1 MLRWAKLNFSL
12 VLLPALVILTG
23 LYHVNSLQKTGRIRT
38 FETEAAE
45 RLESLRYYAA
55 TEQYLCTSLAG
66 IFDNNPEPAKL
77 KAAVEKFAV
86 DHELNL
92 QFFIN
97 SADGGVHFSNF
108 PLEPF
113 KADLKAAFESMQKFR
128 KKAYPG
134 GEQGIPPDVYA
145 NLRLLYGP
153 HFFPRYYHNCF
164 SGKNITLRRGH
175 ADAGKPLLWLNFS
188 DTAGLSVFLPH
199 DVLDSYCGVRFHSGK
214 DNGRLITGYISS
226 GQVFCRDP
234 ALVLAMR
241 EQAGKLQ
248 KSLSSI
254 IRVPGYYL
262 LVNYIDSTMTVFC
275 AVRAAEI
282 EALSISSL
290 TAILTLLMLGGFCL
304 IARFSYLAIVGGQSF
319 SMRLQKQLILL
330 FLASNA
336 LPGFVVYTIGSDY
349 LQQFRSGLVVDS
361 YNAGMAYLQSVDEL
375 YGNEFTVQKGR
386 IENSLDEF
394 RGRLKAKGIVRGAVK
409 KFVDAQTPRPYA
421 FYLVA
426 SSTGFV
432 ASERGIL
439 RDEKLHE
446 AFSPGFKNDK
456 VRINTMKAMYK
467 IGTYVLATLNKQP
480 LSSKAGTEAELVSE
494 TLTQRSPTEL
504 IRAFADHGSFSE
516 WGLGAKRH
524 PTYVNLLQLFDKAV
538 YDYLLFYLW
547 DSDDL
552 EMSFISRVFHSINRN
567 ELGLKVM
574 AVEERFYIGYPEE
587 ILTDPRLRN
596 FALKLRDRNVARP
609 ENCVFKG
616 EPCLLFG
623 HKCVALAN
631 IRLLGLFPL
640 SRIDAQVED
649 KRRLLSLLAFVSLLI
664 SMSVGLF
671 IAGSILQP
679 LNELQAGV
687 VALNERNFAWRV
699 PDLGGDEF
707 GHLAMIFNETL
718 VDLEELH
725 VASQV
730 QEKLITRMPEPQ
742 KVGCLQYFCRAGMT
756 SGFSGEYFDRIETD
770 DSNCRLVFGR
780 ALDPGVAGSLVLAFV
795 KSATMQLQRL
805 SDNPARFLSS
815 LTELLRKSRENTG
828 ITAIQLQSFVLM
840 SDGKVSAAGVNMPR
854 LMLYDLGHKEIRL
867 LESPLELYIEAGQ
880 ILIAYAGREI
890 APVSIA
896 ERLSISC
903 SDDCGGIYD
912 AVTSGFVAAGADV
925 QALLIVCRV

>member
-1 MLRWAKLNFSL
+1 M
-12 VLLPALVILTG
+12 
-23 LYHVNSLQKTGRIRT
+23 
-38 FETEAAE
+38 
-45 RLESLRYYAA
+45 
-55 TEQYLCTSLAG
+55 
-66 IFDNNPEPAKL
+66 
-77 KAAVEKFAV
+77 EKFSA
-86 DHELNL
+86 DHGLNL

-97 SADGGVHFSNF
+97 SADGGIHFSNF

-113 KADLKAAFESMQKFR
+113 KADMKAAFTAMLKFKNKGFR
-128 KKAYPG
+128 G

-153 HFFPRYYHNCF
+153 HFFPRYFHNCF

-175 ADAGKPLLWLNFS
+175 ADAGKPLLWMNFC

-199 DVLDSYCGVRFHSGK
+199 DVLDSYCGVRFHVGK
-214 DNGRLITGYISS
+214 NAGRLITGYISD
-226 GQVFCRDP
+226 GQVSCRDP
-234 ALVLAMR
+234 DLALAMR
-241 EQAGKLQ
+241 EQADILQ

-254 IRVPGYYL
+254 IRLPGYYL

-275 AVRAAEI
+275 AVRAGEI
-282 EALSISSL
+282 EAVSISSL
-290 TAILTLLMLGGFCL
+290 TGFLALLMLAGFAL
-304 IARFSYLAIVGGQSF
+304 IARFSYLAIVMGRSF
-319 SMRLQKQLILL
+319 SLRLQKQLLLL

-349 LQQFRSGLVVDS
+349 LQQFRSGLVADC
-361 YNAGMAYLQSVDEL
+361 YNAGMAYLQNIDEL
-375 YGNEFTVQKGR
+375 YGNEFTIQKGR
-386 IENSLDEF
+386 IENALEEF
-394 RGRLKAKGIVRGAVK
+394 RSQLKVKGIVRGAVK
-409 KFVDAQTPRPYA
+409 KFIDVQTPRPYA

-426 SSTGFV
+426 SSSGFV

-446 AFSPGFKNDK
+446 AFSPGFKSDK

-480 LSSKAGTEAELVSE
+480 LSSKAGTEAEIVSE

-524 PTYVNLLQLFDKAV
+524 PTYVNMLQLFDKAV

-574 AVEERFYIGYPEE
+574 AVEERFYVGYPDE
-587 ILTDPRLRN
+587 ILTDSRLRS

-609 ENCVFKG
+609 ENCMFKG
-616 EPCLLFG
+616 EPCILFG

-631 IRLLGLFPL
+631 IRLLGLLPL
-640 SRIDAQVED
+640 SLIDSQVED

-679 LNELQAGV
+679 LGELQAGV
-687 VALNERNFAWRV
+687 TALNERNFAWRV

-730 QEKLITRMPEPQ
+730 QEKLVTSMSEPQ
-742 KVGCLQYFCRAGMT
+742 KVGCLQYFCRAGMA
-756 SGFSGEYFDRIETD
+756 SGFSGEYFDLVDGD
-770 DSNCRLVFGR
+770 DGNCRLVFGR
-780 ALDPGVAGSLVLAFV
+780 ALDYGVAGSLVLAFV
-795 KSATMQLQRL
+795 RSATMQLQGKL
-805 SDNPARFLSS
+805 NNPVVFIASMAA
-815 LTELLRKSRENTG
+815 LLKKSRENACG
-828 ITAIQLQSFVLM
+828 ASVQLQSFLLM
-840 SDGKVSAAGVNMPR
+840 PDGRVNSAGLNMPR
-854 LMLYDLGHKEIRL
+854 MMLYDLGRKEIL
-867 LESPLELYIEAGQ
+867 LIESTMEMNIEAGQ
-880 ILIAYAGREI
+880 VLIAYAGRE
-890 APVSIA
+890 VSPFSLA
-896 ERLSISC
+896 ERLSVSC
-903 SDDCGGIYD
+903 SDDCSAIYE
-912 AVTSGFVAAGADV
+912 AIFRGFVAAGADT
-925 QALLIVCRV
+925 QALLIVYRA